1 MKILLVHN
9 FYGSSAPSGENT
21 VYVAERELLRQ
32 HGHTV
37 IEFTRHSD
45 EIINRGIFGAVQ
57 GALATPWNPFSKRT
71 LQSVLRKEKPD
82 VMHVHNT
89 FPLLSPSIFHA
100 TKGLR
105 TATVLDRKS
114 VV

>member
-21 VYVAERELLRQ
+21 VYAAERELLRQ

-45 EIINRGIFGAVQ
+45 EIINRGIFGSCSR
-57 GALATPWNPFSKRT
+57 GSSRLPGIHLASERC
-71 LQSVLRKEKPD
+71 
-82 VMHVHNT
+82 
-89 FPLLSPSIFHA
+89 
-100 TKGLR
+100 GLF
-105 TATVLDRKS
+105 
-114 VV
+114 